1 MKALLSPLI
10 GRLLIL
16 LRDVAPYAAIE
27 LLLPGGTVVALLYWW
42 YRHRL
47 RRARDNPQSGAQ
59 TESVSAE
66 LSTRPWYPRHRFF
79 NGLPT
84 MVLVPQ
90 ALRRTAVP
98 KSTTS
103 SIATTIVAVLVCLST
118 ACTTV
123 LPVAADVGGEQVRR
137 QVKEGDT
144 VRVRTRA
151 GVSHSFQVTAVGESS
166 LSGNAVKLSGG
177 GSDAVGARIDV
188 PYLEIAQ
195 IEVRRLSG
203 LKTTGVIA
211 AVVLGV
217 LIGTVTGWGSHAPG
231 FRR

>member
-1 MKALLSPLI
+1 M
-10 GRLLIL
+10 R
-16 LRDVAPYAAIE
+16 
-27 LLLPGGTVVALLYWW
+27 
-42 YRHRL
+42 
-47 RRARDNPQSGAQ
+47 
-59 TESVSAE
+59 
-66 LSTRPWYPRHRFF
+66 
-79 NGLPT
+79 
-84 MVLVPQ
+84 
-90 ALRRTAVP
+90 

-103 SIATTIVAVLVCLST
+103 SIATTIVAVLVCVST

-123 LPVAADVGGEQVRR
+123 LPVAADVAGEQVRR

-144 VRVRTRA
+144 VRVRTKA

-177 GSDAVGARIDV
+177 GSDAVGARIDM
-188 PYLEIAQ
+188 PYLDIAQ
-195 IEVRRLSG
+195 IEVLRPSS